1 MIGLS
6 QSYSIKKALKKIKCS
21 VCSQYF
27 DSTDLIL
34 YLPDNGLKS
43 KEVYTLSDLKLMCK
57 SCSRDRSLDKL
68 LNTEKCA

>member
-57 SCSRDRSLDKL
+57 SCSRDRRLDKL
-68 LNTEKCA
+68 LNTEKRA

>member
-6 QSYSIKKALKKIKCS
+6 QSYSITKECS
-21 VCSQYF
+21 VCSQRF

-57 SCSRDRSLDKL
+57 SCNRDRRLDKL
-68 LNTEKCA
+68 LNTEKRA

>member
-57 SCSRDRSLDKL
+57 SCNRDRRLDKL
-68 LNTEKCA
+68 LNTEKRA